1 MQLKKFINRESE
13 VRGRMSECDK
23 QENKV
28 ISDKMSYTVGGI
40 LTPQL
45 FVALEYRLLEYYYIS
60 NSTARYL

>member
-1 MQLKKFINRESE
+1 
-13 VRGRMSECDK
+13 MSECDK